1 MLLPLFGWAITGFI
15 FFLKPGYQEAYELLA
30 IKTYPIDSDEPIN
43 ISPKPIWLEVRYL
56 KTILGTHLLVKT
68 FEGWQHLDPI
78 TLLPKQTP
86 TENEIK
92 TLVTDA
98 FSLNP
103 NRYGQI
109 LSINKQAIVT
119 NTNITISLD
128 WNRLSLQ
135 QTGKD
140 TKFIDFLYKIHYLQ
154 WTGIKLLDQIL
165 GLLGLILI
173 ILLSVLGIMLQIN
186 TKQK

>member
-15 FFLKPGYQEAYELLA
+15 FFLKPGYQGAYELLT
-30 IKTYPIDSDEPIN
+30 IKTYPIDEPIN
-43 ISPKPIWLEVRYL
+43 INPKLNWLEVKYF
-56 KTILGTHLLVKT
+56 KTILGNHLLVKT
-68 FEGWQHLDPI
+68 SEGWQHLDPI
-78 TLLPKQTP
+78 TLSVKQMP

-92 TLVTDA
+92 ALVIDA

-109 LSINKQAIVT
+109 LSISKQAVVT
-119 NTNITISLD
+119 DTSVTVSLD

-140 TKFIDFLYKIHYLQ
+140 TSFIDSLYKIHYLQ

-173 ILLSVLGIMLQIN
+173 IFLSSLGIILQIN
-186 TKQK
+186 TKQR